1 MSIYDKLQFT
11 CNNNLEKSSK
21 LLGEYI
27 VARNKP
33 KRLADLNFT
42 IKFKEIKT
50 T

>member
-27 VARNKP
+27 VARSKP

-50 T
+50 